1 PEIVAEPVR
10 APIIIVGLP
19 RTGTTVLHALLA
31 QDPENRVPMTWEVM
45 HPWPAPE
52 RATYDTDPRI
62 AQVERH
68 CAGVGRIIPGFK
80 SMHPMGALLPQECVA
95 LTAHEFATMIYHTAN
110 RVPSYQRWLD
120 GADLRWVYR
129 AHRRWLQFLQWR
141 CPGER
146 WVLKSP
152 GHLWALDALLGE
164 YPDVRIVQT
173 HRDPLK
179 VVASLASLVTVLR
192 SMASDEIDAREI
204 GADWTARLADG
215 LARGMAARV
224 NGLLPPSQVLDVQF
238 HDLMRDEIATVRQ
251 IYSHFGLTLSASAE
265 ERMRAFLAANPRE
278 KHGAHRY
285 ALSAAGLDEA
295 TERRRYAAYEARFAI
310 PPEPA
315 DCIPTGLCPRAG
327 GQTPAG
333 PHPPLRSPGPG
344 AGSPAPPQAVQ
355 SHHFRGRLR
364 RELVGLEPA
373 AEDQPLATS
382 RGRDPVR
389 HAGIAMREHHP
400 EAAVCTQRRLRL
412 VQRDAVVAVVERL
425 HVPGPGLDPPVGAG
439 RDRAGDHERLVGL
452 ETEGAERV
460 DVVGRAPARHVG
472 APRHRRSYD
481 VRRQLRQRH
490 DVQGLAHERGDG
502 AQPAGE
508 A

>member
-1 PEIVAEPVR
+1 MSVSSTPSRLLGLRLLNGVGGALRAAGLPLVRLDEASLLAEASRRARLDDFGDDAFRDPLRRLLASYESEARLTLLGRLIARRDAVRLLENRLHLADTCRRHPEIAAEPVR
-10 APIIIVGLP
+10 APIVVVGLP

-68 CAGVGRIIPGFK
+68 FAGVDRVIPGFK

-129 AHRRWLQFLQWR
+129 AHRRWLQYLQWR

-152 GHLWALDALLGE
+152 GHLWALDALRAE

-179 VVASLASLVTVLR
+179 VVASLASLVAALR
-192 SMASDEIDAREI
+192 SMATDEIDAHEI

-215 LARGMAARV
+215 LERSMVARANGM
-224 NGLLPPSQVLDVQF
+224 LPPSQVLDVQF
-238 HDLMRDEIATVRQ
+238 HDLVRDEIATVRR
-251 IYSHFGLTLSASAE
+251 IYSHFGLTLSAAAE
-265 ERMRAFLAANPRE
+265 ARMRAFLAANPRE
-278 KHGAHRY
+278 KHGVHRY

-310 PPEPA
+310 PREP
-315 DCIPTGLCPRAG
+315 
-327 GQTPAG
+327 
-333 PHPPLRSPGPG
+333 
-344 AGSPAPPQAVQ
+344 
-355 SHHFRGRLR
+355 
-364 RELVGLEPA
+364 
-373 AEDQPLATS
+373 
-382 RGRDPVR
+382 
-389 HAGIAMREHHP
+389 
-400 EAAVCTQRRLRL
+400 
-412 VQRDAVVAVVERL
+412 
-425 HVPGPGLDPPVGAG
+425 
-439 RDRAGDHERLVGL
+439 
-452 ETEGAERV
+452 V
-460 DVVGRAPARHVG
+460 D
-472 APRHRRSYD
+472 
-481 VRRQLRQRH
+481 
-490 DVQGLAHERGDG
+490 
-502 AQPAGE
+502 
-508 A
+508 